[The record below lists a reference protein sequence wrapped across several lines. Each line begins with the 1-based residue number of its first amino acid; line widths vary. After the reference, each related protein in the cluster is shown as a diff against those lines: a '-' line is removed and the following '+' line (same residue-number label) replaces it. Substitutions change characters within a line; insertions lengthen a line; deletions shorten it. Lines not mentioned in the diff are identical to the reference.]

1 MLYLVTMEVRIPPDA
16 DRQAIERLQAQE
28 RQRAQELQRSG
39 EWRHLWRVVGRY
51 ANVSVFDVD
60 SHRRLHEILS
70 TLPLGPYLDIDVT
83 PLTTHPSA
91 LSADD

>member
-16 DRQAIERLQAQE
+16 DPEVVEQLKADER
-28 RQRAQELQRSG
+28 RTAQELQRSG

-60 SHRRLHEILS
+60 SHRRLHAILS
-70 TLPLGPYLDIDVT
+70 TLPLAPYLDVDVT

-91 LSADD
+91 LDAPD

>member
-1 MLYLVTMEVRIPPDA
+1 MLYLVTMDVRIPPDA
-16 DRQAIERLQAQE
+16 DPEVVERLKADEKQMAQD
-28 RQRAQELQRSG
+28 LQRSG

-60 SHRRLHEILS
+60 SHRRLHDILS
-70 TLPLGPYLDIDVT
+70 SLPLAPYLHIDVT

-91 LSADD
+91 LAAAD

>member
-1 MLYLVTMEVRIPPDA
+1 VLYLVTMDVRIPPDA
-16 DRQAIERLQAQE
+16 DDHVVEQLKAEE

-51 ANVSVFDVD
+51 ANVSIFEVD
-60 SHRRLHEILS
+60 SHRRLHDILS
-70 TLPLGPYLDIDVT
+70 ALPLAPYLDIDVT

-91 LSADD
+91 LAADD

>member
-16 DRQAIERLQAQE
+16 DQQTVGRLKAAERE
-28 RQRAQELQRSG
+28 RAQELQRSG

-70 TLPLGPYLDIDVT
+70 TLPLGAYLDIDVT

-91 LSADD
+91 LSAED

>member
-16 DRQAIERLQAQE
+16 DAVRIDQLKAAERELAQ
-28 RQRAQELQRSG
+28 RLQRSG

-60 SHRRLHEILS
+60 SHQRLHEILS
-70 TLPLGPYLDIDVT
+70 ALPLAPYLDIAIV
-83 PLTTHPSA
+83 PLTAHPSA
-91 LSADD
+91 ISAEQ